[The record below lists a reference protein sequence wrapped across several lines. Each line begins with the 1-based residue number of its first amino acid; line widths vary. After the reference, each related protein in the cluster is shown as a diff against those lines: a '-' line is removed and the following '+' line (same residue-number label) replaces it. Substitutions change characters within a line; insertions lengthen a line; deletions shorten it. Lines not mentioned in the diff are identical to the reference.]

1 MGTPTRYPNGI
12 STADKGSTLFNL
24 PAQDPTKICSYFN
37 DFFEFMS
44 TDTLLWTVT
53 KVGTGTIALTDGSF
67 GELLLTN
74 SAADNDAINVN
85 KVGEFFRPVS
95 GKKMWMKARFK
106 VSDATE
112 SDFAIGLA
120 ITDTTMITAGG
131 GANGDGC
138 TDGIFFSKDDGDT
151 ALDFQTQLDTTTG
164 QNRATAIATVGT
176 AYMTVGF
183 EYDGKRTIE
192 YYVNDVK
199 KGSLTTDDG
208 AGNSYLPDT
217 DLTIAFNITNGTNA
231 AKTMTVDYI
240 YAAIER

>member
-1 MGTPTRYPNGI
+1 MPSPVRFTAGVNTSVKNTTLSNLPRPDPTR
-12 STADKGSTLFNL
+12 
-24 PAQDPTKICSYFN
+24 ICEYWN

-44 TDTLLWTVT
+44 TDTLLWTIT
-53 KVGTGTIALTDGSF
+53 KVGTGTTALTDGSF

-74 SAADNDAINVN
+74 SAADDDAINVN

-95 GKKMWMKARFK
+95 GKKMWFKARFK

-151 ALDFQTQLDTTTG
+151 DLDFQTQLDTTTG

-176 AYMTVGF
+176 SYMSVGF
-183 EYDGKRTIE
+183 EYDGKRSIN
-192 YYVNDVK
+192 YYVNDVQ
-199 KGSLTTDDG
+199 KGTLTTDDG

-217 DLTIAFNITNGTNA
+217 DLTIAFNIMNGTNA

>member
-1 MGTPTRYPNGI
+1 MLTG
-12 STADKGSTLFNL
+12 
-24 PAQDPTKICSYFN
+24 N
-37 DFFEFMS
+37 DFFDFTS
-44 TDTLLWTVT
+44 TDTLNWTIT

-151 ALDFQTQLDTTTG
+151 QLDFQTQLDTTTG
-164 QNRATAIATVGT
+164 QNRATNIATVGT
-176 AYMTVGF
+176 SYMTVGF
-183 EYDGKRTIE
+183 EYDGKRNIN
-192 YYVNDVK
+192 YFVNDVQ
-199 KGSLTTDDG
+199 
-208 AGNSYLPDT
+208 AW
-217 DLTIAFNITNGTNA
+217 
-231 AKTMTVDYI
+231 
-240 YAAIER
+240 YACY